1 MPTDHSN
8 HSAEHFPELSE
19 RARFLLNVLVDGY
32 IQDGQPIGSRT
43 LAKQSGLKLSAAT
56 IRNVMADL
64 EELGLIHAP
73 HTSAGR
79 VPTSLGYRYF
89 VNHMVTAKHVD
100 EQAVS
105 TMKSR
110 LQNENSPRMI
120 IQSASDLLSGMT
132 QLAGVVSIP
141 KRDTQAIKQID
152 FVKLSDTRVLVVI
165 VVQHD
170 EVQNRII
177 DLDHSVIADE
187 LQKASQILNEIL
199 IGKPLSQARALLLDA
214 MEKDRAVMNQMMLDA
229 IKLGEQAVDY
239 SQSSSEESCVIAGES
254 NLMSYDD
261 LSDIAQLRQLF
272 VAFNQKRD
280 VLSLL
285 DKCMQ
290 ADGIQIF
297 IGRES
302 GYSAFDECSVITAPY
317 SMDDDT
323 LGVIGVI
330 GPKRMRYDQVIPT
343 VDIAAKLLS
352 AALKK

>member
-1 MPTDHSN
+1 MPPDST
-8 HSAEHFPELSE
+8 EHNASSFPDLSD
-19 RARFLLNVLVDGY
+19 RAKFLLNVLVDGY

-64 EELGLIHAP
+64 EECGLIHAP

-89 VNHMVTAKHVD
+89 VNHMVTAKQID

-105 TMKSR
+105 TMKAR
-110 LQNENSPRMI
+110 LQTENSSRMI

-152 FVKLSDTRVLVVI
+152 FVKLSETRVLVVI
-165 VVQHD
+165 VVKHD

-177 DLDHSVIADE
+177 DLDGTINNDQ
-187 LQKASQILNEIL
+187 LQQASHILNEL
-199 IGKPLSQARALLLDA
+199 LVGKPLSQAKTLLLDA
-214 MEKDRAVMNQMMLDA
+214 MEKDRSAMNQIMIDA

-239 SQSSSEESCVIAGES
+239 SQSPSEDACVIAGES

-261 LSDIAQLRQLF
+261 LSDITQLRQLF

-290 ADGIQIF
+290 AEGIQIF

-330 GPKRMRYDQVIPT
+330 GPKRMHYDQVIPT